1 MSLKQHRTQNRNPL
15 GLFGLFGLIGLF
27 GLFCLF
33 GLLQTCQSD
42 ITYNGDKH
50 LFLKMKI
57 MALTSAFVRT
67 FFTLPGR
74 LRVKPLGVAVPELE
88 REISLLVG
96 PELRSNFLKRSFCV
110 LDNLRTS
117 GRCPPN
123 ESGIFLCYYRIL
135 FLANVCTLLE
145 WGVN

>member
-15 GLFGLFGLIGLF
+15 CLFGLFIDMSIRYYL
-27 GLFCLF
+27 
-33 GLLQTCQSD
+33 
-42 ITYNGDKH
+42 GDKH
-50 LFLKMKI
+50 LFLKMKN

-123 ESGIFLCYYRIL
+123 ESGIFFVFCGE
-135 FLANVCTLLE
+135 LE
-145 WGVN
+145 FYF

>member
-1 MSLKQHRTQNRNPL
+1 
-15 GLFGLFGLIGLF
+15 
-27 GLFCLF
+27 
-33 GLLQTCQSD
+33 
-42 ITYNGDKH
+42 
-50 LFLKMKI
+50 MKN

-123 ESGIFLCYYRIL
+123 ESGIFFVFCGE
-135 FLANVCTLLE
+135 LE
-145 WGVN
+145 FYF

>member
-1 MSLKQHRTQNRNPL
+1 MVFLAFL
-15 GLFGLFGLIGLF
+15 AFFAFFAFLA
-27 GLFCLF
+27 
-33 GLLQTCQSD
+33 LLAFLAFLAFLTFLAFYRHVNQ
-42 ITYNGDKH
+42 ILPIIGDKH
-50 LFLKMKI
+50 VFLKMKI

-123 ESGIFLCYYRIL
+123 ESGIFLCFVVSSNY
-135 FLANVCTLLE
+135 F
-145 WGVN
+145 